1 MHLGQF
7 AQTEAMGTIAEQGL
21 AIYVESGTANVQ
33 AFHFCSPHAG
43 PHAFDNKVAFEFGD
57 GADDD
62 DHGTAQRP
70 AGVEILPEAEELNV
84 QMVEFVQHF
93 QKMPGAASQP
103 IAGPDQHTVEAA
115 TAGVGQ
121 HLVKTRAACPGPSNA
136 VGVALDNLI
145 AALLGHAFQIMDLS
159 FRVLIQSRNPQ
170 VEGGAFQARTLMPW
184 AAKRS
189 RTRLCSPQREFTT
202 SGSGLAEN
210 NSLSIC
216 SCSLW

>member
-21 AIYVESGTANVQ
+21 PIYVEPWPADMLSLQPG
-33 AFHFCSPHAG
+33 SPHAG
-43 PHAFDNKVAFEFGD
+43 PHAFDDQAAFQLGD

-62 DHGTAQRP
+62 DHGAAQRP
-70 AGVEILPEAEELNV
+70 AGVEVLPEAEELNV

-93 QKMPGAASQP
+93 QKVPGAASQP

-121 HLVKTRAACPGPSNA
+121 HLVQTRAACPGPSNA
-136 VGVALDNLI
+136 VGVALHNLI

-159 FRVLIQSRNPQ
+159 FRVLIESRNPQ
-170 VEGGAFQARTLMPW
+170 VEGSAFQARTLMPW
-184 AAKRS
+184 AARRS